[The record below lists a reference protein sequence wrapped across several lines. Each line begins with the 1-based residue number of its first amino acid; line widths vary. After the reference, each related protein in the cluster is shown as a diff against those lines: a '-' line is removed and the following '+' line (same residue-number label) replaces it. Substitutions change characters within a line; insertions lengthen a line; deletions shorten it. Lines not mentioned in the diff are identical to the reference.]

1 MLIGH
6 NARQGRLM
14 RPQRIFVS
22 LLFLT
27 SLVLAACATPTS
39 PAPQLLRL
47 ATTTSTYDSG
57 LLDAI
62 LPVFEQATRAEV
74 DVVAVGT
81 GQAIEIGK
89 SGDADVLLV
98 HSRKAEDAFVAD
110 GYGVER
116 FPVMFN
122 DFVLVGPQAD
132 PAGIAAAAS
141 ATEGLRRI
149 FDSQSTFVSRGDD
162 SGTHSK
168 EMALWEA
175 AGLAPALADAWYL
188 SIGQGMGET
197 LQFANEEQG
206 YTLADRGTYLNLAD
220 SLPDMMVL
228 FGGATIAENP
238 DAAMRNPYGVIQVTP
253 ADPQSPAALQAEEFI
268 AWLTSVETQDL
279 IQQYGVDKYGQPLF
293 YPSST
298 AWCEANG
305 ADSPGCSS

>member
-1 MLIGH
+1 
-6 NARQGRLM
+6 M
-14 RPQRIFVS
+14 RPHRRIVFS

-27 SLVLAACATPTS
+27 SLLLGACAPATP
-39 PAPQLLRL
+39 AAAQLLRL

-62 LPVFEQATRAEV
+62 LPVFEQAYHAEV
-74 DVVAVGT
+74 DVVAVGS

-110 GYGVER
+110 GFGVER

-122 DFVLVGPQAD
+122 DFVLVGPHDD

-141 ATEGLRRI
+141 AAEALQRI
-149 FDSQSTFVSRGDD
+149 YDSQSTFVSRGDD
-162 SGTHSK
+162 SGTNVK
-168 EMALWEA
+168 ELALWQA
-175 AGLAPALADAWYL
+175 AGLTPGPTEAWYQ

-197 LQFANEEQG
+197 LQFAHEEQG
-206 YTLADRGTYLNLAD
+206 YTLADRGTCLSLAD
-220 SLPDMMVL
+220 SLPDLMVQ

-253 ADPQSPAALQAEEFI
+253 ADPQSPAALKAEEFI

-279 IQQYGVDKYGQPLF
+279 IQVYGVDKYGQPLF

>member
-1 MLIGH
+1 
-6 NARQGRLM
+6 
-14 RPQRIFVS
+14 
-22 LLFLT
+22 
-27 SLVLAACATPTS
+27 
-39 PAPQLLRL
+39 
-47 ATTTSTYDSG
+47 

-62 LPVFEQATRAEV
+62 LPVFEEAYNADM

-89 SGDADVLLV
+89 SGDADLLLV
-98 HSRKAEDAFVAD
+98 HSRKAEDSFVAD

-122 DFVLVGPQAD
+122 DFVLVGPHDD

-141 ATEGLRRI
+141 AVEALQHI
-149 FDSQSTFVSRGDD
+149 YDSQSTFVSRGDD
-162 SGTHSK
+162 SGTHAK
-168 EMALWEA
+168 ELALWEA
-175 AGLAPALADAWYL
+175 AARTPALTDAWYL

-206 YTLADRGTYLNLAD
+206 YTLADRGTFLSLAEA
-220 SLPDMMVL
+220 LPDLMVQ
-228 FGGATIAENP
+228 FGGQTIAENP
-238 DAAMRNPYGVIQVTP
+238 DPSMRNPYGVIQVKP
-253 ADPQSPAALQAEEFI
+253 ADPESEAAHKAEAFI

-279 IQQYGVDKYGQPLF
+279 IRAYGVDKYDQPLF

-305 ADSPGCSS
+305 TDSPGCSS

>member
-1 MLIGH
+1 M
-6 NARQGRLM
+6 RLGSKS
-14 RPQRIFVS
+14 IVF
-22 LLFLT
+22 LLAFSALLLP
-27 SLVLAACATPTS
+27 SCVRATPA
-39 PAPQLLRL
+39 APQLLRL

-62 LPVFEQATRAEV
+62 LPVFEESHNADV
-74 DVVAVGT
+74 DVIAVGS

-122 DFVLVGPQAD
+122 DFILVGPAND
-132 PAGIAAAAS
+132 PAGIATAVTGAEA
-141 ATEGLRRI
+141 LKRI
-149 FDSQSTFVSRGDD
+149 SDSHSTFVSRGDD
-162 SGTHSK
+162 SGTNTK
-168 EMALWEA
+168 ELALWEA
-175 AGLAPALADAWYL
+175 AGLMPGENDAWYQ

-197 LQFANEEQG
+197 LQFTNEQQG
-206 YTLADRGTYLNLAD
+206 YTLSDRGTYLSLAET
-220 SLPDMMVL
+220 LPDLVVL
-228 FGGATIAENP
+228 FGGQTIAENP
-238 DAAMRNPYGVIQVTP
+238 DPAMRNPYGVIQVAP
-253 ADPQSPAALQAEEFI
+253 DDPQSPAALKAREFI